1 MINAF
6 SKSIKKLGIVRILS
20 ALRHFRRLRKND
32 PLYKKYGI
40 KKKPWQSLSYNSI
53 AEHSDDFPWMD
64 QPVTTAMIQSMPL
77 YKSFDNGIQ
86 QQVLQW
92 PEKGLILLP
101 QFFKREEIDKT
112 EQSITGGLT
121 EKNKQKYFSNRLINL
136 HKTNKLVNS
145 LFRDIDLQKLL
156 SFVLG
161 KEALP
166 YQTINFYKSSSQLAH
181 SDSLHL
187 TTEPLG
193 YLIGV
198 WIALEDVVPGS
209 GEFFY
214 YPGSHKFKYLMNK
227 DFDAKNNSWSL
238 DVRLNEKYE
247 DKVAQVIQE
256 NQLKPETF
264 LPKKGDV
271 IIWHANLLHG
281 SHPKKDI
288 SLTRK
293 SLVMHYFA
301 KGVLC
306 YHESMERPVVF

>member
-1 MINAF
+1 MRLVNQLR
-6 SKSIKKLGIVRILS
+6 KLGIIRILS
-20 ALRHFRRLRKND
+20 ALKHFNSLRKNNI
-32 PLYKKYGI
+32 LYKKYGI
-40 KKKPWQSLSYNSI
+40 KKKLWQGLSYNSI
-53 AEHSDDFPWMD
+53 PRHSDDFPWMD
-64 QPVTTAMIQSMPL
+64 QPVTTETIQNMPL
-77 YKSFDNGIQ
+77 YKSFNNNIQ
-86 QQVLQW
+86 QQLLLW
-92 PEKGLILLP
+92 REKGIIVLP
-101 QFFKREEIDKT
+101 RFFKSEEIDKT
-112 EQSITGGLT
+112 ERSITTDLT
-121 EKNKQKYFSNRLINL
+121 EKNKEKYFSNRVINL
-136 HKTNKLVNS
+136 HKTNKLVDS
-145 LFRDIDLQKLL
+145 LFRDVELLKLL
-156 SFVLG
+156 SFILG

-193 YLIGV
+193 YLVGV
-198 WIALEDVVPGS
+198 WVALEDVVPGS

-214 YPGSHKFKYLMNK
+214 YPGSHKFKYIMNQ
-227 DFDAKNNSWSL
+227 DFNAKNNTWSI

-271 IIWHANLLHG
+271 MIWHANLLHG
-281 SHPKKDI
+281 SHPKKDL

>member
-1 MINAF
+1 MGLVNQLR
-6 SKSIKKLGIVRILS
+6 KLGIVRILS
-20 ALRHFRRLRKND
+20 ALKHFNSLRKNN
-32 PLYKKYGI
+32 PLYKKHGI
-40 KKKPWQSLSYNSI
+40 RKKLWQGLSYNSI
-53 AEHSDDFPWMD
+53 PKHSDDFPWMD
-64 QPVTTAMIQSMPL
+64 QPVTIEDIQSVPL
-77 YKSFDNGIQ
+77 YKTFNNNTQ
-86 QQVLQW
+86 QQLLLW
-92 PEKGLILLP
+92 REKGFIILP
-101 QFFKREEIDKT
+101 QFFKSERIDKM
-112 EQSITGGLT
+112 ERSITTDLT

-136 HKTNKLVNS
+136 HKTNKLVDA
-145 LFRDIDLQKLL
+145 LFRDAELLKLL
-156 SFVLG
+156 SFILG

-193 YLIGV
+193 YLVGV
-198 WIALEDVVPGS
+198 WVALEDVAPDS

-214 YPGSHKFKYLMNK
+214 YPGSHRFKYIMNK
-227 DFDAKNNSWSL
+227 DFDAKNNPWSL
-238 DVRLNEKYE
+238 DERLNEKYE
-247 DKVAQVIQE
+247 DKVAHIIRE
-256 NQLKPETF
+256 NQLEPEAF

-271 IIWHANLLHG
+271 MIWHANLLHG
-281 SHPKKDI
+281 SHPKIDP